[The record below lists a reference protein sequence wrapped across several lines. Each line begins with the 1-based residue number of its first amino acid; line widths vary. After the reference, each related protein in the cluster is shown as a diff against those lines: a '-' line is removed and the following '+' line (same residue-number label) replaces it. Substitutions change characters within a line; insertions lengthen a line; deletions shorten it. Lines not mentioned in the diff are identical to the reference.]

1 MLRILKAVSKAI
13 TQFSYKHYRII
24 LFISLIILI
33 LGVFFLKSLKIEPM
47 LLDRGSLR
55 GKEFTLFNE
64 NFNRFG
70 ESTPLVLLQRHP
82 QVEDAVKNQ
91 FTDILTQELKSMEEI
106 KYVQSGLFDLSNKE
120 RLVQMIRAVVFQN
133 PETYLSW
140 FSQKFTPSG
149 LEREIVRARKQLI
162 ITDDPEYRELIAI
175 DVFHL
180 RELLEPWI
188 KDYMS
193 NFTISQKSGYFDS
206 EDRTLRL
213 IFAQPRGSGEDT
225 KYCLQLTSTIKSK
238 IETIKSSLKDS
249 QNITCEFAGKYGLTA
264 QSSSVM
270 NKEIISI
277 NIVSSVLIFS
287 LLIFVFRDLK
297 VTLMCF
303 LPIFF
308 SMLLSL
314 LVARFFFTPLKM
326 ISIGFAAIILGLGID
341 ITFHLSSRFFQFRKR
356 YNSFSKA
363 IEKTMSDCGPPLIIG
378 IFTTGCGFFTLSF
391 SRYSALRQ
399 FGVLTFIS
407 LILTLAVTFLLFPSV
422 VRMLGPKPKTQ
433 MKLTQLG
440 KIPRLLTHLS
450 LKKALISR
458 ITTAAVIII
467 SVIISTHLKFDMS
480 LFKLL
485 PQNLRSLQNAQQ
497 VAEKFGT
504 SFMLSTQM
512 TVQTEQLSK
521 GIHYQKEL
529 DQKILEFTR
538 NKKIAG
544 FYSPRIFYVSKPKV
558 QSNLVK
564 VRELSAN
571 IKQSRSSFFRQL
583 DVNGFHVQSLHKKY
597 YDILEDIFDETTLTS
612 KSRSDSL
619 SQFLKKEEN
628 TYYLQTYIWPTN
640 ELRNPDSLLTVSE
653 DLEKIPTP
661 ENIKKELTGTYQV
674 YQTVN
679 KIIKKDFISI
689 SLWAGLLI
697 SLILLFFF
705 RKIRLLI
712 LSLMPLLGAVPLT
725 LAFVQIASIKFSPAL
740 IGVVA
745 IIIGIGID
753 DSVHLIYRKTKNP
766 GRTASDILSE
776 IAPVLT
782 LTSLSTMIC
791 FLTLVI
797 SASPLLT
804 ITGAIV
810 GFGVFACW
818 FFTLFLLPSFLKSW
832 ISHKNADGN
841 NQIKP
846 ANHPD
851 SWKKQT

>member
-1 MLRILKAVSKAI
+1 MLRILKALSKVI
-13 TQFSYKHYRII
+13 TQFSYKHYKTI

-33 LGVFFLKSLKIEPM
+33 LGGFFLRSLKIEPI
-47 LLDRGSLR
+47 LLDRESLR

-64 NFNRFG
+64 NFSRFG

-82 QVEDAVKNQ
+82 QVEDAVRNQ
-91 FTDILTQELKSMEEI
+91 FTDTLTQELKSMEEI
-106 KYVQSGLFDLSNKE
+106 RYVQSGLFDLSNKE
-120 RLVQMIRAVVFQN
+120 RLIQMIRAVVFQN
-133 PETYLSW
+133 PEKYLPW
-140 FSQKFTPSG
+140 FSKKIKESG
-149 LEREIVRARKQLI
+149 LKREIVRARKQLI
-162 ITDDPEYRELIAI
+162 ITDDSEYRELIAI
-175 DVFHL
+175 DVFRL

-193 NFTISQKSGYFDS
+193 NFKMSQKSGFFDS

-238 IETIKSSLKDS
+238 IEKIKSSLKGS

-264 QSSSVM
+264 QSSLLM
-270 NKEIISI
+270 KKEIKSI
-277 NIVSSVLIFS
+277 NIVSLVLIFS
-287 LLIFVFRDLK
+287 LLIFVFRNLK

-308 SMLLSL
+308 SMFLSL
-314 LVARFFFTPLKM
+314 LVARFFFNPLKM
-326 ISIGFAAIILGLGID
+326 VSIGFAAIILGLGID
-341 ITFHLSSRFFQFRKR
+341 ITFHLSSRFFQFHKR

-363 IEKTMSDCGPPLIIG
+363 IKKTMNDCGPPLIIG

-399 FGVLTFIS
+399 LGVLTFIS

-422 VRMLGPKPKTQ
+422 VRMLGPKPRSQ
-433 MKLTQLG
+433 IKLTRLG
-440 KIPRLLTHLS
+440 KIPRFLTNLS
-450 LKKALISR
+450 LRKTIITRSIAAALI
-458 ITTAAVIII
+458 IV
-467 SVIISTHLKFDMS
+467 SVIISTHIKFDMS

-485 PQNLRSLQNAQQ
+485 PKNLRSLQNAQQ

-512 TVQTEQLSK
+512 TVQTEQLSE
-521 GIHYQKEL
+521 GIHYQKKL
-529 DQKILEFTR
+529 DQKLLKFTR

-558 QSNLVK
+558 KNNLVK

-571 IKQSRSSFFRQL
+571 IKQSRSAFFRQL
-583 DVNGFHVQSLHKKY
+583 NVNGFHVQSLHKKY
-597 YDILEDIFDETTLTS
+597 YNILEDIFDESTLTS
-612 KSRSDSL
+612 KSRSGSL
-619 SQFLKKEEN
+619 SQFLKKEGKM
-628 TYYLQTYIWPTN
+628 YYLQTYIWPTN

-689 SLWAGLLI
+689 SLWAGIII
-697 SLILLFFF
+697 SLILMLFF
-705 RKIRLLI
+705 RKFQLLI
-712 LSLMPLLGAVPLT
+712 LSLMPLFGAIPLT
-725 LAFVQIASIKFSPAL
+725 LAFVRLTSIKFSPAL
-740 IGVVA
+740 IGVIA

-753 DSVHLIYRKTKNP
+753 DSVHLIYRKMKNP
-766 GRTASDILSE
+766 GRITSDILFE

-818 FFTLFLLPSFLKSW
+818 FFTMFLLPSFLKSW
-832 ISHKNADGN
+832 IPHKKAAGN
-841 NQIKP
+841 NRTKP
-846 ANHPD
+846 VNHLD
-851 SWKKQT
+851 SSKR